1 MLLFWIAAALLSAA
15 AAALVLWRARGADA
29 TPAEA
34 PELAVY
40 RRHLEEQDELKA
52 RGLLGEMEWKAARAE
67 AGRRLLAAAA
77 PTEPAPPADA
87 RKQGLIVL
95 IAVLAASALAMIG
108 YSLVGSPGAPDQSY
122 ASRLKAWRAADPA
135 TLRPAEAAAVLS
147 DLAAEHP
154 TNPDAWSF
162 LGRARAQAGDYFGAA
177 QALERAVAL
186 RPGSASDWTALGEM
200 LTELNEGKPDV
211 DATRAFRRA
220 LAIDPAAP
228 GPRYYL
234 GRAELAA
241 GRKAEGLKL
250 WREAAAAL
258 AADDPRRPALEAE
271 IRAAE
276 TGAPASPAAEIA
288 AAAPAAQQA
297 AIRGMVANLAA
308 RLETTP
314 DDPQGWARLVRAYAV
329 LGETAARD
337 QALARARTLFKDRPA
352 DLRAIEAAARPT
364 P

>member
-29 TPAEA
+29 PSAEA

-52 RGLLGEMEWKAARAE
+52 RGLLGEAEWKAARAE
-67 AGRRLLAAAA
+67 AGRRLLSAAA
-77 PTEPAPPADA
+77 PVEPAPPADA

-95 IAVLAASALAMIG
+95 VAVLAASALAMIG
-108 YSLVGSPGAPDQSY
+108 YSIAGSPGAPDQSY
-122 ASRLKAWRAADPA
+122 ASRLRAWRAADPA

-308 RLETTP
+308 RLEVTP